1 MRVDAAGLCLV
12 PFLQNTHAGG
22 CIARR
27 WRGPPSVG
35 GRISAGGVL
44 RDAVAALLGLWTMSE
59 RGWRR
64 RVARIAGIVG
74 IVVAGAVAL
83 RPCRVPM

>member
-1 MRVDAAGLCLV
+1 
-12 PFLQNTHAGG
+12 
-22 CIARR
+22 
-27 WRGPPSVG
+27 
-35 GRISAGGVL
+35 
-44 RDAVAALLGLWTMSE
+44 MSE